1 MPSPITDPPITDP
14 PIIDLAIIDL
24 ALDEDLV
31 APVTA
36 TEGTHPLRGANGVTP
51 TWQPLPHAT
60 AGDLTGSLV
69 AHQIVALA
77 LRARAHGVFVGQTVA
92 PVVLGRVAER
102 LDTPAPTYDAVVA
115 DGTMVEPGAT
125 LAWLR
130 GDLQTVLAAERTMLN
145 LLCHLSGVATTTR
158 SYVDTIAGTKAV
170 IRDTRKTTPGLR
182 SLEKYAVRCGGGS
195 NHRLGL
201 WDAILIKDNH
211 LAFAPMDE
219 LVTRARL
226 SFPNRPL
233 EVEVDNLTQLHQAL
247 DLGVDLI
254 LLDNMELRM
263 IAEAVQI
270 SRGRCRLEVSGGV
283 GIDRLRAI
291 AETGVDYIA
300 VGALTHST
308 PILDLGLDYLD
319 A

>member
-1 MPSPITDPPITDP
+1 MVMLSPGPIV
-14 PIIDLAIIDL
+14 DLALIDL

-31 APVTA
+31 EPVTA
-36 TEGTHPLRGANGVTP
+36 AEETHPLPGADGVAP
-51 TWQPLPHAT
+51 TRQLRPCST

-69 AHQIVALA
+69 AHQVVALT

-102 LDTPAPTYDAVVA
+102 LGTAAPTYDPIVT

-130 GDLQTVLAAERTMLN
+130 GDLRTVLAAERTMLN
-145 LLCHLSGVATTTR
+145 LLCHLSGVASTTR
-158 SYVDTIAGTKAV
+158 SYVEAVVGTKAV

-201 WDAILIKDNH
+201 WDGILIKDNH
-211 LAFAPMDE
+211 LAFAPMEE

-226 SFPNRPL
+226 SHPDRPL

-247 DLGVDLI
+247 DLAVDLI
-254 LLDNMELRM
+254 LLDNMELGM

-283 GIDRLRAI
+283 GLDRLRAI

-308 PILDLGLDYLD
+308 PILDLGLDYPD